1 MFINGIQVLGT
12 DLVGGLEKVGV
23 VVGEGSQVLLVLAA
37 VGDVLLEDLPPVDGR
52 GSTVTPFE
60 IRPLMRRRSSS
71 TRRTEGGHYGFSG
84 Y

>member
-1 MFINGIQVLGT
+1 MECESPGT

-23 VVGEGSQVLLVLAA
+23 VVGERSQVLLVLAA

-52 GSTVTPFE
+52 GATVTPFE

-71 TRRTEGGHYGFSG
+71 TRRTEGG
-84 Y
+84 